1 MGRLLVF
8 ACIVPGASI
17 PKIRH
22 EWIKQFFRCGIM
34 SNNLNEDFIYFL
46 ISLNKNDVEY
56 ILVGGYTV
64 IFHGYNRTTGDLDL
78 WINPTKENY

>member
-1 MGRLLVF
+1 
-8 ACIVPGASI
+8 
-17 PKIRH
+17 
-22 EWIKQFFRCGIM
+22 M